1 MKYPTNIAMLLL
13 LTVTTLLGHAQQAKQ
28 PSVMVLPHL
37 KSGMQPEE
45 VRKELESD
53 PMMEQCISYIKALF
67 TDRGFTLIDFASSL
81 SNLKTDQLQSEIIGA
96 ETDVMKQMIE
106 ASNADI
112 AVRVTPRVITDDAG
126 LSEVLLMV
134 DVQEARLSNS
144 IVNANATSG
153 KFKTNDS
160 RALAERALDD
170 LANNFIYQVEEGFGK
185 MVREG
190 RAMKVKIE
198 FKPDCGIDAYTE
210 VGENGN
216 NLEAEID
223 EWAVDNGMNNQG
235 GVTNSSK
242 NLIEMDVNVPIYDD
256 NGRPYR
262 IIRMRN
268 NLTKSINGWIRSKG
282 CKVDLQSN
290 EGQYMRLLIV
300 PTES

>member
-1 MKYPTNIAMLLL
+1 
-13 LTVTTLLGHAQQAKQ
+13 
-28 PSVMVLPHL
+28 
-37 KSGMQPEE
+37 
-45 VRKELESD
+45 
-53 PMMEQCISYIKALF
+53 
-67 TDRGFTLIDFASSL
+67 
-81 SNLKTDQLQSEIIGA
+81 
-96 ETDVMKQMIE
+96 
-106 ASNADI
+106 
-112 AVRVTPRVITDDAG
+112 
-126 LSEVLLMV
+126 
-134 DVQEARLSNS
+134 
-144 IVNANATSG
+144 
-153 KFKTNDS
+153 
-160 RALAERALDD
+160 
-170 LANNFIYQVEEGFGK
+170 

>member
-198 FKPDCGIDAYTE
+198 FKPNCGIDAYTE